1 MTAIRN
7 PLRATIA
14 TAAAAV
20 ALSAAQFAGIDALA
34 TPHGAAPAAVAEAS
48 LPLVVVTASRL
59 QLAEVQQLPAVV
71 VTASRRDLDTPVVQ
85 LPTVVVSG
93 RAEQSTAALRRLG
106 EGAAI

>member
-59 QLAEVQQLPAVV
+59 QLAEVHIKKRISNSDYIGYHVFG
-71 VTASRRDLDTPVVQ
+71 D
-85 LPTVVVSG
+85 
-93 RAEQSTAALRRLG
+93 
-106 EGAAI
+106 